1 MTERRREKF
10 LRVIAARRPDLTLV
24 LEDIHDPHNVS
35 AVFRSADAVGIP
47 RVHLVYQ
54 IDKFPKLGKK
64 SSASA
69 SMWVRKTK
77 HSSIRECYDALRTD
91 GFTVCA
97 THLGKEAVS
106 LYDFDMTGRVALVFG
121 NEHRGVSQE
130 AADLADVNFRIPMV
144 GMIESLNIS
153 VACAVTLYEAFRQRI
168 AKGMKKLPPKDR
180 KLLKELSDE
189 WLRDPPPR
197 KR

>member
-10 LRVIAARRPDLTLV
+10 ERVIAARRPDLTLV

-47 RVHLVYQ
+47 GVHLVYRT
-54 IDKFPKLGKK
+54 DEFPKLGKK

-69 SMWVRKTK
+69 SKWVRRTK
-77 HSSIRECYDALRTD
+77 HSSIRECYDALRAD

-97 THLGKEAVS
+97 THLGKKAVS
-106 LYDFDMTGRVALVFG
+106 IYDLDLTGRVALVFG

-144 GMIESLNIS
+144 GMIESLNVS
-153 VACAVTLYEAFRQRI
+153 VACAVTLYEAFRQRL
-168 AKGMKKLPPKDR
+168 AKGQKKLPPKDR
-180 KLLKELSDE
+180 KVLKELADE
-189 WLRDPPPR
+189 WLSAPPR
-197 KR
+197 RKR